1 MTAHRKAQAA
11 SKHVRVRTPELEKL
25 ILGTMKTIADIVG
38 ATLGPGGSP
47 VLIERQDFGLSP
59 LVTKDGVT
67 VFTNLGFEDPVA
79 QAVMES
85 ARDAAVRT
93 VSEAGDGTTTAT
105 VLAYA
110 LVKYAQKFHTAH
122 PHVPPQRI
130 VQTVQ
135 GIFESDVEPSIKSW
149 ATKVDITTKKGKEL
163 CRSVASISANGEV
176 KLADAVMECFDIIGD
191 KGNVSL
197 SEKSG
202 PSGYQVEKV
211 KGFPIP
217 TGFEDSCGKFM
228 HAFMNDAANN
238 RVFLEEP
245 VVLLYNGTLADIST
259 ALPILNILQLALSN
273 GVDSPLIKDAP
284 KLSHPGVVLVA
295 NGFSDAV
302 IASLMLNWE
311 KGSLK
316 VFPLVTPRSAL
327 MNGEVHFLEDLS
339 AVTGARVFNPASIP
353 LDSATPSEQDPE
365 GNIYHLPWAGRTES
379 FESLRFRSTII
390 GVNDEEEVIYRAEV
404 LEKMAESAI
413 SELDRRLIEERRA
426 SLVGGIAKLF
436 VVGSSTGDIR
446 ERKDRADDAV
456 RAVQGALKAGVLPGG
471 GWTLLKLVAELKEA
485 YLNHSD
491 PVVEGIVSEVIC
503 PALREPFI
511 KLVQNVGLTKEEF
524 DVVEPAVSADDNTVW
539 DAANNEFVDAFKSG
553 ILDSTPAVMEAIRN
567 SISIAT
573 LLGTLGGVV
582 VFNRDAQ
589 MELEEARAALDFD
602 KNASVEIANEHW

>member
-11 SKHVRVRTPELEKL
+11 SKRVQVRTPELEKL
-25 ILGTMKTIADIVG
+25 VVNTMKTIADIVG

-47 VLIERQDFGLSP
+47 VLIERQDFGLPP

-67 VFTNLGFEDPVA
+67 VFSNLGFEDPVA
-79 QAVMES
+79 QSVMES

-110 LVKYAQKFHTAH
+110 LVKYAQKFHSAH

-135 GIFESDVEPSIKSW
+135 QVFEQVIEPRIKDW
-149 ATKVDITTKKGKEL
+149 ATKVDISTKKGKKL

-202 PSGYQVEKV
+202 PSGYTVEKV
-211 KGFPIP
+211 EGFPIP

-228 HAFMNDAANN
+228 HAFMNDTANN
-238 RVFLEEP
+238 RVFLEQP
-245 VVLLYNGTLADIST
+245 VVLLYNGTITDFATIV
-259 ALPILNILQLALSN
+259 PVLNIIISALSN
-273 GVDSPLIKDAP
+273 GVDSPLVKDYP

-302 IASLMLNWE
+302 QASLMVNWE
-311 KGSLK
+311 KSALK
-316 VFPLVTPRSAL
+316 VFPVVTPRSAL
-327 MNGEVHFLEDLS
+327 MNGEVHFLEDLA
-339 AVTGARVFNPASIP
+339 AVTGARVFNPASMPFDQAAAI
-353 LDSATPSEQDPE
+353 EQDAV
-365 GNIYHLPWAGRTES
+365 GNIYHLPWLGRTKE

-390 GVNDEEEVIYRAEV
+390 GVNDEDEVIERAET
-404 LEKMAESAI
+404 LEAMAKSAI

-426 SLVGGIAKLF
+426 ALVGGIAKLF

-471 GWTLLKLVAELKEA
+471 GWTLLKLVEDLKTAYGPHNDTIAE
-485 YLNHSD
+485 
-491 PVVEGIVSEVIC
+491 VVKEVIC

-511 KLVQNVGLTKEEF
+511 KLVQNVGLTKAEF
-524 DVVEPAVSADDNTVW
+524 DVVEPAVSADDSTVW
-539 DAANNEFVDAFKSG
+539 DAANNVMVDAFDSG
-553 ILDSTPAVMEAIRN
+553 ILDSVPAVLEAIRN
-567 SISIAT
+567 SVAIAT

-582 VFNRDAQ
+582 VFNRDSE

>member
-25 ILGTMKTIADIVG
+25 VVGTMKTIADIVG

-47 VLIERQDFGLSP
+47 VLIERQDFGLPP

-110 LVKYAQKFHTAH
+110 LVRQAQKFHAAH

-135 GIFESDVEPSIKSW
+135 SIFETIIEPRIKVW
-149 ATKVDITTKKGKEL
+149 ATKVDISTKEGKTL

-211 KGFPIP
+211 QGFPIP

-228 HAFMNDAANN
+228 HAFMNDPANN
-238 RVFLEEP
+238 RVFLEKP
-245 VVLLYNGTLADIST
+245 VVLLYNGTITDFATII
-259 ALPILNILQLALSN
+259 PVLNIIIQALSN
-273 GVDSPLIKDAP
+273 GVDSPLVKDYP
-284 KLSHPGVVLVA
+284 KLTNPGVVLVA

-302 IASLMLNWE
+302 QASLMINWE
-311 KGSLK
+311 KSALK
-316 VFPLVTPRSAL
+316 VYPVVTPRSAL
-327 MNGEVHFLEDLS
+327 MNGEVHFLEDLA
-339 AVTGARVFNPASIP
+339 AVTGARVFNPASMP
-353 LDSATPSEQDPE
+353 FDQAAPVEQDDA
-365 GNIYHLPWAGRTES
+365 GNIYHLPWAGHTES
-379 FESLRFRSTII
+379 FEALRFRSTII
-390 GVNDEEEVIYRAEV
+390 GVNDEDEVIDRADT
-404 LEKMAESAI
+404 LESMAKSAI

-426 SLVGGIAKLF
+426 ALVGGIAKLF

-471 GWTLLKLVAELKEA
+471 GWTLLQLVADLQSAYAEHNDVIAEVVKE
-485 YLNHSD
+485 
-491 PVVEGIVSEVIC
+491 VVC

-524 DVVEPAVSADDNTVW
+524 DIVEPKVSAEDDIVW
-539 DAANNEFVDAFKSG
+539 DAANNEMVDAFKSG
-553 ILDSTPAVMEAIRN
+553 ILDSVPAVLEAIRN
-567 SISIAT
+567 SVAIAT

-602 KNASVEIANEHW
+602 KNSSVEIANEHW

>member
-11 SKHVRVRTPELEKL
+11 SKRVQVRTPALEKL
-25 ILGTMKTIADIVG
+25 VVDTMQTISNIVG

-47 VLIERQDFGLSP
+47 VLIERQDFGMPP

-79 QAVMES
+79 QSIMES

-110 LVKYAQKFHTAH
+110 LVKHAQKFHTAH

-135 GIFESDVEPSIKSW
+135 DVFETIIEPNIKKW
-149 ATKVDITTKKGKEL
+149 ATKVNIGTKSGKTL
-163 CRSVASISANGEV
+163 CRSVASISANGEE
-176 KLADAVMECFDIIGD
+176 KLADAVMKCFDIIGD

-202 PSGYQVEKV
+202 PSGYEVEKV
-211 KGFPIP
+211 EGFPIP

-238 RVFLEEP
+238 RVFLEQP
-245 VVLLYNGTLADIST
+245 VVLLYNGTITDFATLV
-259 ALPILNILQLALSN
+259 PVLNIIISALSN
-273 GVDSPLIKDAP
+273 GVDSPLVKDYP
-284 KLSHPGVVLVA
+284 KLTNPGVVLVA

-302 IASLMLNWE
+302 QASLMVNWE
-311 KGSLK
+311 KSALK
-316 VFPLVTPRSAL
+316 VYPVVTPRSAL

-339 AVTGARVFNPASIP
+339 AVTGARVFNPASMP
-353 LDSATPSEQDPE
+353 FDQATPIEQDDQ
-365 GNIYHLPWAGRTES
+365 GNIYHLPWVGRTKE
-379 FESLRFRSTII
+379 FEALRFRSTII
-390 GVNDEEEVIYRAEV
+390 GVNDEDEVVDRADT
-404 LEKMAESAI
+404 LEAMAKSAI
-413 SELDRRLIEERRA
+413 SELDRWLIEERRA
-426 SLVGGIAKLF
+426 ALVGGIAKLF
-436 VVGSSTGDIR
+436 VGGSSTGDIR

-471 GWTLLKLVAELKEA
+471 CWTLLKLVHVLKNATVTPAQAEFI
-485 YLNHSD
+485 D
-491 PVVEGIVSEVIC
+491 EVIC

-511 KLVQNVGLTKEEF
+511 KLAQNVGLNKEEF
-524 DVVEPAVSADDNTVW
+524 QAIEPLVQADNNEVW
-539 DAANNEFVDAFKSG
+539 DAANNELVDAFKSG
-553 ILDSTPAVMEAIRN
+553 ILDSVPAVLEAIRN
-567 SISIAT
+567 SVAIAT

-582 VFNRDAQ
+582 VFNRDEQ
-589 MELEEARAALDFD
+589 MELEEARAAADFD
-602 KNASVEIANEHW
+602 RNASVEIANEHW